1 MRFLSRGI
9 IGLAL
14 TALTLALLALAAGQ
28 IVRALGDR
36 AAGRS
41 VAPAAAERVFAV
53 NVETLA
59 PQEAQ
64 PVLTAYGDVRSTRR
78 LEMRA
83 EAVGELIELAP
94 GFRDGGLVAAG
105 EVVFRVDP
113 AEAEAELALSR
124 NAYRGAQAE
133 ELEAEAALALAR
145 EELAAAERQRDL
157 RQGSLL
163 RAEDLRDRGVS
174 TAADLEVAELAFSTA
189 NQALTGR
196 RLALAQAEARIER
209 AAIARER
216 AGIERDE
223 AARRLENTVTRAP
236 FGGVMSDVDVV
247 LGRLA
252 SPNERLGVLL
262 DPAALEVAFR
272 ISSLEFARLAYAQ
285 GVIPSLDVTV
295 NLEVDGVDLSAK
307 GRIER
312 VGVAAETGQSGRLI
326 YAAIDG
332 AAGLLR
338 PGDFVTVELE
348 EPTLQDVA
356 VLPATAVGPDGG
368 VLLVGADDRLE
379 AAQVDVLR
387 RQKDIVIVGG
397 APFGRELVSEL
408 SPQLGPGVMVRALR
422 RGEPTAEADV
432 DDMVALSDEQ
442 RAGLIASVE
451 ANERL
456 GADAKARILA
466 ALAEDAV
473 PRRMLD
479 RIEARRSGG

>member
-1 MRFLSRGI
+1 MSRGI

-59 PQEAQ
+59 PQEAR

-78 LEMRA
+78 LELRA
-83 EAVGELIELAP
+83 AAGGELIELAP

-133 ELEAEAALALAR
+133 EVEAAAALALAR
-145 EELAAAERQRDL
+145 EELAATERQRDL

-163 RAEDLRDRGVS
+163 RAEDLRGRGVS
-174 TAADLEVAELAFSTA
+174 TAADLEAAELAFSTA
-189 NQALTGR
+189 DQALTGR

-216 AGIERDE
+216 AGIEQDE

-236 FGGVMSDVDVV
+236 FDGVMSDVDVV

-272 ISSLEFARLAYAQ
+272 ISSLEFARLADGQ
-285 GVIPSLDVTV
+285 GVIPGLDVTV
-295 NLEVDGVDLSAK
+295 SLEVDGVDLSAR

-312 VGVAAETGQSGRLI
+312 VGVAAGTGQSGRLI
-326 YAAIDG
+326 YATLEG
-332 AAGLLR
+332 AAGMLR

-348 EPTLQDVA
+348 EPALRDVA

-379 AAQVDVLR
+379 AAEVDVLR
-387 RQKDIVIVGG
+387 RQDDIVIVGG

-408 SPQLGPGVMVRALR
+408 SPQLGVGVKVRAIK

-432 DDMVALSDEQ
+432 DDMVALSEER

-466 ALAEDAV
+466 ALAEEAV
-473 PRRMLD
+473 PRRMVD